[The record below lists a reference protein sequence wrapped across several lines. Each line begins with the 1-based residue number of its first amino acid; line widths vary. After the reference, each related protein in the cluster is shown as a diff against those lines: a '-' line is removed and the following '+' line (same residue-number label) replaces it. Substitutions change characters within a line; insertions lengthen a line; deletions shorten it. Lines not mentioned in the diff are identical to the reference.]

1 LNFDEIQYCIE
12 TEKFEKIKKQEIIAL
27 KNRMVTLEEK
37 MEPVNNQLTD
47 SSKIQEMEH
56 KLKQNSEIL
65 EVFCKR
71 VLDLENERLEA
82 IQEEN
87 IIQLNVKEEIQQQ
100 VNNFS

>member
-1 LNFDEIQYCIE
+1 L
-12 TEKFEKIKKQEIIAL
+12 KKIKKQEIIAS
-27 KNRMVTLEEK
+27 KNRMETLEEK
-37 MEPVNNQLTD
+37 MEHVNNQLTD

-82 IQEEN
+82 IQEES
-87 IIQLNVKEEIQQQ
+87 IIQINVKEEIQKQQ